1 MIINER
7 QEKMLEFLKRE
18 KRASVKK
25 LSARFFVS
33 DMTVRRD
40 LKELNE
46 AGYIKRYRGGA
57 VYSADDHSL
66 NIEARKLL
74 RSGEKDSLSKEA
86 KKYLSDSMT
95 VFIDSSSTCTY
106 IIPLLSE
113 YNEITMIT
121 NSVQNLLEASK
132 YHIKCIFAGGDYYER
147 DMCTVGSYPEEFL
160 RGINSDIAFFSALG
174 ISDDGII
181 SDSDEK
187 QTAVR
192 KTVIQNCKKNIFL
205 FDSTK
210 LHKKYAFTLCRRED
224 AGGIIIL

>member
-1 MIINER
+1 MVLNER
-7 QEKMLEFLKRE
+7 QEKMIEYLKSE
-18 KRASVKK
+18 KHASVRK
-25 LSARFFVS
+25 LSSYFFVS
-33 DMTVRRD
+33 EMTVRRD

-57 VYSADDHSL
+57 VYSVDDSFL
-66 NIEARKLL
+66 PVEARKLF
-74 RSGEKDSLSKEA
+74 RTNEKDRLSKEA
-86 KKYLSDSMT
+86 KKYLSDSK
-95 VFIDSSSTCTY
+95 VIFIDSSSTCMY

-113 YNEITMIT
+113 YKEITVIT

-132 YHIKCIFAGGDYYER
+132 YHIRCIFAGGDYYEH
-147 DMCTVGSYPEEFL
+147 DMCTVGSRTEEFL
-160 RGINSDIAFFSALG
+160 RSINADIAFFSALG

-181 SDSDEK
+181 SDSDFN

-192 KTVIQNCKKNIFL
+192 KTVMKNCKKNIFL

-210 LHKKYAFTLCRRED
+210 QHKKYAFTLCRSEE